1 MLFRYRF
8 LLSSALFAAC
18 RSSAPGGM
26 PTPES
31 SDPSTAPVDLRT
43 EAASWSISP
52 TRQEH
57 QYTSI
62 TSATLESVGSPLTSR
77 DTVIST
83 IRFSLG
89 ITRDV
94 VPPSYSARIE
104 SISIQGGSKIGQ
116 TAAPA
121 AAAVPSLPFLFAGH
135 LEQNRITLELPKTQT
150 ETSAS
155 CSNEALAAVPVVQRS
170 MILIPLQLRTGMTW
184 TDSTTTAVCSGPL
197 LVSLSSTRTYLVR
210 GQVTVRGSP
219 AVLLEQQN
227 KTSFTGDGVQEQ
239 HRIRVRGEG
248 SGRAQ
253 ITVDAATGSLIDA
266 TGDHSTS
273 LTITSSGRD
282 QQFTQRSRE
291 RVTRVDN

>member
-8 LLSSALFAAC
+8 LLLSALFTAC
-18 RSSAPGGM
+18 RSSAPGRI
-26 PTPES
+26 PTPDIG
-31 SDPSTAPVDLRT
+31 DPAATPVDLRT

-52 TRQEH
+52 TNQEH
-57 QYTSI
+57 RYTSI
-62 TSATLESVGSPLTSR
+62 TSATLESAASPLTSR
-77 DTVIST
+77 DTLIST
-83 IRFSLG
+83 VRFSLG

-104 SISIQGGSKIGQ
+104 SVSIQGGSRIVE
-116 TAAPA
+116 AAGLP
-121 AAAVPSLPFLFAGH
+121 PGSLPFLFAGR
-135 LEQNRITLELPKTQT
+135 LEPNRITLELPKTQT

-170 MILIPLQLRTGMTW
+170 IILVPLQLRTGMTW
-184 TDSTTTAVCSGPL
+184 TDSTTATVCSGPL
-197 LVSLSSTRTYLVR
+197 LVSLSTARTYLVK
-210 GQVTVRGSP
+210 GQVAVRGYP

-227 KTSFTGDGVQEQ
+227 RTSFTGDGVQEQ
-239 HRIRVRGEG
+239 HRISVRGEG
-248 SGRAQ
+248 SGRTQ
-253 ITVDAATGSLIDA
+253 LTVDAATGALIDA
-266 TGDHSTS
+266 AGDHSAS